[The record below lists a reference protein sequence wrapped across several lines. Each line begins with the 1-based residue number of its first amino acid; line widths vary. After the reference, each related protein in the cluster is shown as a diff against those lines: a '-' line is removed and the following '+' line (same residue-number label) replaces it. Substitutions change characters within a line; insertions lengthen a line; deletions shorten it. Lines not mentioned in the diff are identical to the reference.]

1 MGALTVTYDADDKAT
16 ATGRNDAGSDYDA
29 KITYT
34 MGSTVLS
41 AGTDELQ
48 AHYAGLTTTIGALS
62 LTMRTE
68 QDGKK
73 CVGTC
78 GTVANGKVLSAAE
91 NELSLSYTM
100 GALTV
105 AYAKDT
111 GDAGKFGDEAET
123 LTTLT
128 YNMGGITLVGKGNDM
143 GETEVSA
150 AFSF

>member
-1 MGALTVTYDADDKAT
+1 MCIRDSG
-16 ATGRNDAGSDYDA
+16 
-29 KITYT
+29 
-34 MGSTVLS
+34 TVLS
-41 AGTDELQ
+41 AGTDELN
-48 AHYAGLTTTIGALS
+48 AHYAGLSTTIGGVAMTL
-62 LTMRTE
+62 RTE

-73 CVGTC
+73 ARATGQPVST
-78 GTVANGKVLSAAE
+78 AE

-100 GALTV
+100 GALTI
-105 AYAKDT
+105 AYARDT
-111 GDAGKFGDEAET
+111 GDKGKFGDEAET